1 MHWISVDYGFQCKKQ
16 HEIMLKN
23 GAICVKT
30 YRHLRQIILPFASS
44 YEVKSMSLCGELTEM
59 TTKEDKNKRADRQK
73 WPHIR
78 AESRFL
84 FLFGGVL
91 RC

>member
-1 MHWISVDYGFQCKKQ
+1 
-16 HEIMLKN
+16 MLKN

-30 YRHLRQIILPFASS
+30 YCHLRQITLPFASS
-44 YEVKSMSLCGELTEM
+44 YEVKPMSLCGELTEM
-59 TTKEDKNKRADRQK
+59 TTKEDKNKRVDKQK

-78 AESRFL
+78 AESGFS

>member
-1 MHWISVDYGFQCKKQ
+1 MRCISVDYGFQCKKQ
-16 HEIMLKN
+16 HEIMLKS

-30 YRHLRQIILPFASS
+30 YRHLRQIILQFASS

-59 TTKEDKNKRADRQK
+59 TAREDKNKRTDRQK

-78 AESRFL
+78 AESGFS
-84 FLFGGVL
+84 FLFGDVL

>member
-1 MHWISVDYGFQCKKQ
+1 
-16 HEIMLKN
+16 
-23 GAICVKT
+23 
-30 YRHLRQIILPFASS
+30 LPFASS
-44 YEVKSMSLCGELTEM
+44 YEVKSMSLCGELAEM
-59 TTKEDKNKRADRQK
+59 TTKEDKNKKADRQK

-78 AESRFL
+78 AESGFS